1 MANCLGCLFNYMH
14 VSSRLHQ
21 TGLGLGA
28 MPMEASKQNH
38 VHGVRIEVRALNLA
52 DI

>member
-1 MANCLGCLFNYMH
+1 MH

-28 MPMEASKQNH
+28 APTPKEASKQN
-38 VHGVRIEVRALNLA
+38 HGVRIEVRALNLA
-52 DI
+52 DIWELAYYPSTTR

>member
-1 MANCLGCLFNYMH
+1 MPSIKIMH

-28 MPMEASKQNH
+28 TPTEASKQN
-38 VHGVRIEVRALNLA
+38 HGVRIEVRALNLA